1 MKSTQLAAGA
11 AVALGVVFAQSPAF
25 SQDEFNYYD
34 GRTIPGVAC
43 SRLSG
48 GTYGT
53 WYGTVMNQSES
64 TSMTVMCP
72 LVKRKTL
79 TPGYDW
85 HNFVTRVQVY
95 DRHTSDNVSCTR
107 RSEYVSGSS
116 LFFEEASANTTGSS
130 SSVKTLDFYETGEV
144 NFYDYVQCTLPAKQ
158 SGNLSHVIG
167 ISYVSVGE

>member
-25 SQDEFNYYD
+25 SQDEFDYYD
-34 GRTIPGVAC
+34 GRSIPGVAC
-43 SRLSG
+43 SRVSG
-48 GTYGT
+48 GSYGT

-64 TSMTVMCP
+64 SQMTVMCP

-85 HNFVTRVQVY
+85 HNFVTRVEVY
-95 DRHTSDNVSCTR
+95 DRHTTDPVTCIR
-107 RSEYVSGSS
+107 RSEYVTGSS
-116 LFFEEASANTTGSS
+116 LFFEEATASTSGNS
-130 SSVKTLDFYETGEV
+130 SSVKVLNFYETSDI
-144 NFYDYVQCTLPAKQ
+144 NFYDYVQCTLPVKQ
-158 SGNLSHVIG
+158 SGLSHVIG